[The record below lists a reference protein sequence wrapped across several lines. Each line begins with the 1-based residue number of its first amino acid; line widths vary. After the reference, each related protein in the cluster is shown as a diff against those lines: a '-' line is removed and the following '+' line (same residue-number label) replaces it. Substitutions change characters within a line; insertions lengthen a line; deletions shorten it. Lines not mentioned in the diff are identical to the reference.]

1 MFRES
6 GWLRSF
12 WTKAILSA
20 IIDAHHCD
28 VLTLRA
34 AAGLLKRKIAA
45 IGGSAPPG
53 TGTRAVTLET
63 IAPSVASL
71 RRRSGS
77 AAGPPR
83 MIVRIGELAKRPG
96 CALLRRS
103 GEPSMFFYFK
113 LYSKQNEK
121 PKLSMISKDD
131 ERRVV
136 G

>member
-53 TGTRAVTLET
+53 TGTRAVTRET

-77 AAGPPR
+77 AAGLPR
-83 MIVRIGELAKRPG
+83 MIVRIGELAERPG
-96 CALLRRS
+96 CALLRPAHQIAFEEQLFGRGS
-103 GEPSMFFYFK
+103 FGAHRLHEVRWS
-113 LYSKQNEK
+113 
-121 PKLSMISKDD
+121 I
-131 ERRVV
+131 
-136 G
+136 